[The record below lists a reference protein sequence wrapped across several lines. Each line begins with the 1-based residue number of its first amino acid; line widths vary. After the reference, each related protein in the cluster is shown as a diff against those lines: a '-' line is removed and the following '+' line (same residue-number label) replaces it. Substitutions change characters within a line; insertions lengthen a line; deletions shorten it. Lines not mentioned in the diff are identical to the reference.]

1 MELTSAKRRSFLQRL
16 VCLLGGAA
24 GASAIES
31 KAESPIAAKTSGNS
45 SLKFLM
51 NCRHVHGAWQSAGR
65 LVCRGELTETRDGN
79 AVGEFFSNC
88 FCAES
93 SFGFTNPFAASNIEL
108 HTVRFQEGT
117 LFGMGAN
124 NSKTASER
132 VHAILGGTGRFA
144 GARGTYVIAENP
156 DGASELTI
164 SLLA

>member
-16 VCLLGGAA
+16 ACLLGGAA
-24 GASAIES
+24 GASAIEP
-31 KAESPIAAKTSGNS
+31 KAESPIAKASGNS

-51 NCRHVHGAWQSAGR
+51 SCRHLHGAGQSAGH

-132 VHAILGGTGRFA
+132 VHAVLGGTGRFA
-144 GARGTYVIAENP
+144 GARGTYVIAENRE
-156 DGASELTI
+156 GASELTI
-164 SLLA
+164 SLLT